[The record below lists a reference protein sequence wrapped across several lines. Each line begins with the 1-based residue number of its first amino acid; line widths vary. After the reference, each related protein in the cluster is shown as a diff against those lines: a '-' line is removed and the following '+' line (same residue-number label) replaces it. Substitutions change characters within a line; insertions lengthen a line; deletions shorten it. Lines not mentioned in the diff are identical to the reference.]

1 MLKFDF
7 SLAFQET
14 LETGLSFSELTA
26 SSADAVSALEDVLE
40 SDPAFLRILNET
52 STIDQVEQHRSWLS
66 GFDDFV
72 VVGIGGSALGNAAI
86 HSALKPLNW
95 NSPTYDRKG
104 LCRVFILDNV
114 DPDFVN
120 SLLEEINPGKSVFNV
135 ISKSGTTAESMA
147 NYLVLRDYLR
157 KNGLETKKHFIF
169 TTDPEEGTLRQISE
183 EEGIR
188 RLSIPQGLGGR
199 FSVLSTVGMLSGL
212 SEGIDIQKLY
222 EGARNGLE
230 RYTRSDFKSNPMLIN
245 TLLHYLYLRKKHD
258 ISVMMPYSNR
268 LYLLADWYRQLWA
281 ESLGKKFDING
292 KTVNVGQ
299 TPIKA
304 LGAVDQ
310 HSQIQL
316 YNEGPKD
323 KIVTFLKVLSFSEDF
338 KIPLIHSDICSVS
351 YLGGKLLSELLNS
364 ELEGTAL
371 ALCENGVPN
380 LTISFPI
387 IDELHVGEFIVFYE
401 LMTATMGSLMKV
413 NPYDQPGV
421 ELGKKI
427 TYALMGRNGYDDI
440 RQRYQERASWRF
452 EI

>member
-26 SSADAVSALEDVLE
+26 SSADAVSALESVLE
-40 SDPAFLRILNET
+40 SDPAFLRILSET

-104 LCRVFILDNV
+104 LCRMFILDNV
-114 DPDFVN
+114 DPDLVG
-120 SLLEEINPGKSVFNV
+120 SLLEEINPGKTVFNV
-135 ISKSGTTAESMA
+135 ISKSGTTAEPMA
-147 NYLVLRDYLR
+147 NYLILRDYLR
-157 KNGLETKKHFIF
+157 KNGLEAKKHFIF
-169 TTDPEEGTLRQISE
+169 TTDPEEGTLRKISE

-188 RLSIPQGLGGR
+188 RLPIPPRLGGR
-199 FSVLSTVGMLSGL
+199 FSVLSTVGMLSAL
-212 SEGIDIQKLY
+212 SEGIDIQKLH

-230 RYTRSDFKSNPMLIN
+230 RYTRNDFKSNPMLVN

-268 LYLLADWYRQLWA
+268 LYLIADWYRQLWA

-323 KIVTFLKVLSFSEDF
+323 KIVTFLKVLDFSNDF
-338 KIPLIHSDICSVS
+338 KIPLTHSDIDSVS
-351 YLGGKLLSELLNS
+351 YLGGKSLSELLNS

-371 ALCENGVPN
+371 ALCENGVPG
-380 LTISFPI
+380 LTISFPT
-387 IDELHVGEFIVFYE
+387 IDEFHIGEFIVFYE
-401 LMTATMGSLMKV
+401 LMTATMGTLMKID
-413 NPYDQPGV
+413 PYVQPGV